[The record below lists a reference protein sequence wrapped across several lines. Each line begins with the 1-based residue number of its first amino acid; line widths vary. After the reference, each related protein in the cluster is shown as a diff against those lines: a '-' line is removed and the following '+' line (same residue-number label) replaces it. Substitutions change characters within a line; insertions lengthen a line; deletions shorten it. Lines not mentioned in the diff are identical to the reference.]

1 MKAFAN
7 LYHTLDESALRA
19 YFSTASPED
28 AAWAVYLLSGHKLR
42 RVVTI
47 HQLILWAVEAAEIPD
62 WLFEE
67 SLQAVGDRVETLTLI
82 LPDPADANR
91 LSLHDWMENRLLPLH
106 QMDEN
111 MQKEAIR
118 QMWHE
123 LDAPQRWLLN
133 KLLTGTFRVGISLQT
148 LTSALSDVCGVEA
161 AILAQRLSMIDQ
173 PTADF
178 YRKLT
183 APDISAEVCSRPY
196 PFGKALPITQPSTLG
211 NVQEWQAEWKWDG
224 LRVQVIHRQGQVFI
238 WSRGESW
245 LTTRCPEVAAFAHEL
260 PDGTVLDG
268 ELLAWKNGAVMPLTA
283 LERRLG
289 IKTLTKKL
297 LADVPM
303 VFMAYDVLEAGGE
316 DVRGLS
322 LHQRRVLL
330 AELHNTSHPHFLM
343 SPVIEAD
350 SWDALTDA
358 HRASRRLNVAGLML
372 KRNESPYG
380 VDWWAWKLDPYSVK
394 AVLMYAGRDGRT
406 AVHSEFTLGL
416 WNQEGQ
422 LIPVAKVTCDLA
434 EVEAL
439 ETFIRQNT
447 LERFGP
453 VRTVKPALVFE
464 LAFEGIQ
471 RSARHKSGVVLRLPR
486 LVRWFQDIPIEAA
499 DSLNALHALL
509 A

>member
-1 MKAFAN
+1 MKAFAD
-7 LYHTLDESALRA
+7 LYQSLDESALRR
-19 YFSTASPED
+19 YFSAASPAD
-28 AAWAVYLLSGHKLR
+28 AAWAVYLLSGHKPR

-67 SLQAVGDRVETLTLI
+67 SLQVVGDRVETLTLI
-82 LPDPADANR
+82 LPDPADSSR
-91 LSLHDWMENRLLPLH
+91 LSLREWMENRLLPLH
-106 QMDEN
+106 TMDEDT
-111 MQKEAIR
+111 QKEAIQQR
-118 QMWHE
+118 WRE
-123 LDAPQRWLLN
+123 LDAPQRLVMN

-161 AILAQRLSMIDQ
+161 AILAQRLTMIDQ

-178 YRKLT
+178 YRRLI

-196 PFGKALPITQPSTLG
+196 PFGRAFPILQPAVLG
-211 NVQEWQAEWKWDG
+211 DVQEWQAEWKWDG

-245 LTTRCPEVAAFAHEL
+245 LTTRCPEVADFAHQL

-268 ELLAWKNGAVMPLTA
+268 ELLAWKNGSVMALAA

-297 LADVPM
+297 LADVP
-303 VFMAYDVLEAGGE
+303 VVLMAYDVLEAGGE
-316 DVRGLS
+316 EVRGLP
-322 LHQRRVLL
+322 LHQRRVIL
-330 AELHNTSHPHFLM
+330 AELHKMTHPHFLM

-350 SWDALTDA
+350 SWDALADA
-358 HRASRRLNVAGLML
+358 HRTSRRLNVAGLML
-372 KRNESPYG
+372 KRRDSPYG

-406 AVHSEFTLGL
+406 YSEYTLGV

-434 EVEAL
+434 EMEAL

-486 LVRWFQDIPIEAA
+486 LVRWQQDIPIEDA
-499 DSLNALHALL
+499 DTLDALHALL
-509 A
+509 P